1 MDEKLRLGPFANTAK
16 IFAAAQS
23 VAVGDALT
31 PEDIAADLRR
41 SGYGESR
48 SNPDG
53 YYQLHPNA
61 IEIFPGPDSY
71 FDQEAGLINFAGG
84 RISAI
89 VSLQDNT
96 ARNEYQ
102 LEPQLITALSGPN
115 REKRRMVKVVDIPKV
130 PRPSSPGWRSSY
142 CRRLIRSAP

>member
-16 IFAAAQS
+16 IFAAPQS
-23 VAVGDALT
+23 VAVGDELT

-61 IEIFPGPDSY
+61 IEVFPGPDSY
-71 FDQEAGLINFAGG
+71 FDQEAGLIKFSGG
-84 RISAI
+84 RISSI

-102 LEPQLITALSGPN
+102 LEPQLITNLSGPN
-115 REKRRMVKVVDIPKV
+115 RENAA
-130 PRPSSPGWRSSY
+130 W
-142 CRRLIRSAP
+142 